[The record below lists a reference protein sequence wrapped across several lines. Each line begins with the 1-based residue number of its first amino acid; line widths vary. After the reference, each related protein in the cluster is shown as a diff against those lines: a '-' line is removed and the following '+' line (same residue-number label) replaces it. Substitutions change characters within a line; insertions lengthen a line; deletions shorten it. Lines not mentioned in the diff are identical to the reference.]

1 MSACYSMSSAATQ
14 TLFMRRDEV
23 EAAWAWVEPI
33 LDEWTRYRCA
43 GQPLSSRHLGAFRGG
58 RPDGA
63 RRPQLGGPRN
73 LMNDRRFETELA
85 MAEALASDIAQAL
98 APRIAETGSA
108 SLILS
113 GGRTPGSML
122 DRLSRLPLPWNRVKI
137 TLADERLVPATDPES
152 NERLLRDRLL
162 RGEAQAAVFI
172 PLWQGE
178 GDPVESAIEAV
189 CNMERPFAMVV
200 LGLGDDGHVASLF
213 PGCRALAVRSIPL
226 PISPQSSF
234 LAKPQGGPA
243 SHSPWQRF

>member
-1 MSACYSMSSAATQ
+1 M
-14 TLFMRRDEV
+14 D
-23 EAAWAWVEPI
+23 
-33 LDEWTRYRCA
+33 
-43 GQPLSSRHLGAFRGG
+43 
-58 RPDGA
+58 
-63 RRPQLGGPRN
+63 
-73 LMNDRRFETELA
+73 DRRFETEIA
-85 MAEALASDIAQAL
+85 MAEALAADIALAL

-113 GGRTPGSML
+113 GGRTPGLMF

-152 NERLLRDRLL
+152 NERLLRERLL

-213 PGCRALAVRSIPL
+213 PRMPDLGRAFDPAADLTAVFVPGQASRRPRVSLTVATLLDTRRIAISFAGQAKRRVFESALAPGAVEDLPVRAILRQTKVPVDVYW
-226 PISPQSSF
+226 SPEIGME
-234 LAKPQGGPA
+234 P
-243 SHSPWQRF
+243 

>member
-1 MSACYSMSSAATQ
+1 
-14 TLFMRRDEV
+14 
-23 EAAWAWVEPI
+23 
-33 LDEWTRYRCA
+33 
-43 GQPLSSRHLGAFRGG
+43 
-58 RPDGA
+58 
-63 RRPQLGGPRN
+63 
-73 LMNDRRFETELA
+73 MNDRRFETEIA
-85 MAEALASDIAQAL
+85 MAEALAADIALAL

-113 GGRTPGSML
+113 GGRTPGLMF

-162 RGEAQAAVFI
+162 RGEAQPAVFI

-189 CNMERPFAMVV
+189 YNMERPFAMVV

-213 PGCRALAVRSIPL
+213 PRMPDLRRALDPAADLAAVFVPAEAARRPRVSLTVATLLDTQRIALSFTGEAKRRVFESALAPGAVEDL
-226 PISPQSSF
+226 PVRAILRQTKVPVDVYWSP
-234 LAKPQGGPA
+234 
-243 SHSPWQRF
+243 